1 MIKSL
6 LYSALIVGGSGHAQQ
21 HLHPAENKLFQ
32 QVSRAEYD
40 VQLLYYT
47 DKAVQGRNVKE
58 VLENSQHILVQLLE
72 EIPENKV
79 QYSYGIGKWSVGQ
92 VLQHLISYEKIMT
105 ERALIIAGEIT
116 GDYQYQVYTQSSTA
130 SGGRNKTKPQLVEAF
145 LETRKNTIDV
155 FNKLSDEQLLAI
167 GRLDGFKTS
176 VRMISL
182 CISGHQTHH
191 FQVLKEKYKVF
202 EE

>member
-1 MIKSL
+1 MKPL
-6 LYSALIVGGSGHAQQ
+6 LYSALIVGGSLHAQQ
-21 HLHPAENKLFQ
+21 HLSPVENILFQ
-32 QVSRAEYD
+32 QVSREEYD

-47 DKAVQGRNVKE
+47 DKAVQGRDVQE
-58 VLENSQHILVQLLE
+58 VLENSQHLLVQLLE
-72 EIPENKV
+72 EIPENKI

-130 SGGRNKTKPQLVEAF
+130 AGGRNKTKSQLVEAF
-145 LETRKNTIDV
+145 LETRKATIDA
-155 FNKLSDEQLLAI
+155 FNSFSDDQLLAI

-202 EE
+202 GE

>member
-1 MIKSL
+1 MKSL
-6 LYSALIVGGSGHAQQ
+6 LYSALLVGGSVYAQQ
-21 HLHPAENKLFQ
+21 HLQVSANKLFQ
-32 QVSRAEYD
+32 EISREEYD
-40 VQLLYYT
+40 IQLLYYT
-47 DKAVQGRNVKE
+47 DKAVQGESVKE
-58 VLENSQHILVQLLE
+58 VLENAQHVLAQLLE
-72 EIPENKV
+72 EIPENKI
-79 QYSYGIGKWSVGQ
+79 QYSYRIGKWSVGQ

-130 SGGRNKTKPQLVEAF
+130 AGGRNKTKSQLIEAF

>member
-6 LYSALIVGGSGHAQQ
+6 LYSALLVGGSVQAQQ
-21 HLHPAENKLFQ
+21 LIQPSENKLFQ
-32 QVSRAEYD
+32 QVSREEYD

-47 DKAVQGRNVKE
+47 EKAVQGKSVKE
-58 VLENSQHILVQLLE
+58 VLENSQHVLIQLLE
-72 EIPENKV
+72 EIPENKI
-79 QYSYGIGKWSVGQ
+79 QYSYRMGKWSVGQ
-92 VLQHLISYEKIMT
+92 VLQHLISYERIMT
-105 ERALIIAGEIT
+105 EKALIIAGEIT

-130 SGGRNKTKPQLVEAF
+130 AGGRNKTKSQLLEEF
-145 LETRKNTIDV
+145 LKTRKATIDA
-155 FNKLSDEQLLAI
+155 FNSFSDEQLLAI
-167 GRLDGFKTS
+167 GGLDGFKSS

-202 EE
+202 GE

>member
-1 MIKSL
+1 MKSL
-6 LYSALIVGGSGHAQQ
+6 LYSAFMITGSLHAQQ
-21 HLHPAENKLFQ
+21 YLQDTENMLFKQ
-32 QVSRAEYD
+32 IPKQEYD

-72 EIPENKV
+72 EIPENKI

-92 VLQHLISYEKIMT
+92 VLQHLISYERIMT
-105 ERALIIAGEIT
+105 ERAMIIAGEII

-130 SGGRNKTKPQLVEAF
+130 AGGRNKTKSQLVEEF
-145 LETRKNTIDV
+145 LKTRNNTIEI
-155 FNKLSDEQLLAI
+155 FNSFSEEQLLAI
-167 GRLDGFKTS
+167 GRLDSFKTS

-202 EE
+202 GE

>member
-1 MIKSL
+1 MKPL
-6 LYSALIVGGSGHAQQ
+6 LYSALIIGGSVQAQQ
-21 HLHPAENKLFQ
+21 QLQHAENKLFQ
-32 QVSRAEYD
+32 QVSREEYD

-47 DKAVQGRNVKE
+47 DKAGQGGNVKE
-58 VLENSQHILVQLLE
+58 VLENSQNTLVQLLE
-72 EIPENKV
+72 GIPENKI

-92 VLQHLISYEKIMT
+92 VLQHLISYERIMT

-116 GDYQYQVYTQSSTA
+116 GDYQYQIYTQSSTA
-130 SGGRNKTKPQLVEAF
+130 AGGRNKTKSQLVEAF
-145 LETRKNTIDV
+145 LKTRGATIEV
-155 FNKLSDEQLLAI
+155 FSSFSDEQLLAI

-202 EE
+202 GA